1 MTLTAAGAI
10 SADATADVTGTIT
23 GAGALIIAGNTNLNG
38 NTALGNENADTVTI
52 TGTLSNTGTSTLLG
66 TVDIGGGF
74 QTNTGT
80 GMTLTDAGK
89 ISMNDNLHIEST
101 TISGSN
107 EIAGPTTFTHITTH
121 QNGIDV
127 GSGYSGTGISLSKLG
142 AISMD
147 TNLIIG

>member
-10 SADATADVTGTIT
+10 SADATADVDGTIT
-23 GAGALIIAGNTNLNG
+23 GAGALIIAGNT
-38 NTALGNENADTVTI
+38 ALGNQNADTVTI

-66 TVDIGGGF
+66 NVDIGGGY
-74 QTNTGT
+74 QANTGT
-80 GMTLTDAGK
+80 GLTITDAGK

-101 TISGSN
+101 TITGSN

-127 GSGYSGTGISLSKLG
+127 GSGYSGTGISLS
-142 AISMD
+142 
-147 TNLIIG
+147 